1 MLKKNNFIK
10 LSDPKFD
17 VKMEIFKQRI
27 LKDGFE
33 PDTRAYNTR
42 VRFYW
47 MVCHVILTLRRYNNA
62 VREKMK
68 SLRNDAYM
76 DKIIKPAHV
85 SDASSEDDEE
95 FLKLKKREN
104 KIQLNDDEQDIKE
117 AKSKPNQINSKKYES
132 KVSDVSGNFFGV
144 NNDSSRNIE
153 KNQSVNYKEDQNED
167 ANQKE
172 TGPGPYNSIV
182 QSKFGQEND
191 TEKPVDNDK
200 KDLKN
205 MLVNQQTSN
214 ETEKASCW
222 IKVIDIIYFPL
233 IILWKITLPE
243 FWFKKNFG
251 IGHVIWGYLV
261 CLVWVGTLIFLIM
274 TFECNCFNANGWEP
288 PLFGLI

>member
-95 FLKLKKREN
+95 FLVSFFSLKQETQKKRE
-104 KIQLNDDEQDIKE
+104 
-117 AKSKPNQINSKKYES
+117 
-132 KVSDVSGNFFGV
+132 
-144 NNDSSRNIE
+144 
-153 KNQSVNYKEDQNED
+153 
-167 ANQKE
+167 
-172 TGPGPYNSIV
+172 
-182 QSKFGQEND
+182 
-191 TEKPVDNDK
+191 
-200 KDLKN
+200 
-205 MLVNQQTSN
+205 
-214 ETEKASCW
+214 
-222 IKVIDIIYFPL
+222 
-233 IILWKITLPE
+233 
-243 FWFKKNFG
+243 
-251 IGHVIWGYLV
+251 
-261 CLVWVGTLIFLIM
+261 
-274 TFECNCFNANGWEP
+274 
-288 PLFGLI
+288 